1 MRLWHQRLIHYLP
14 NKQLLGQ
21 HRECCALRGNGWGK
35 KHSVVDYVFKHP
47 YSWLFYYHYLVM
59 CEMRDRGYSYDISW
73 AIENYRGTRIKFID
87 PSDPCVLEDFT
98 WNSADKFKWYW
109 QSPQESIR
117 ACDSEMIY
125 PEHDDAYL
133 IECLDNLSKKN
144 AELTNGMSISKM
156 KMQIAIE
163 TGL

>member
-1 MRLWHQRLIHYLP
+1 MP

-35 KHSVVDYVFKHP
+35 KHSVVDYVFKYP

-59 CEMRDRGYSYDISW
+59 SEMRNRGYSYDTYW
-73 AIENYRGTRIKFID
+73 AIENYRGTRIKFVD
-87 PSDPCVLEDFT
+87 PFNPFVLEDFT
-98 WNSADKFKWYW
+98 WNSANKFKWYW
-109 QSPQESIR
+109 QFPKDINV
-117 ACDSEMIY
+117 CDTAMIY
-125 PEHDDAYL
+125 PEHNDIYM

-144 AELTNGMSISKM
+144 AELTNGMSISAM

-163 TGL
+163 RGL

>member
-21 HRECCALRGNGWGK
+21 HRECCAMRGNGWGK
-35 KHSVVDYVFKHP
+35 KHSVVDYVFKYP

-59 CEMRDRGYSYDISW
+59 SEMRNRGYSYDTYW
-73 AIENYRGTRIKFID
+73 AIENYRGTRIKFVD
-87 PSDPCVLEDFT
+87 PFNPFVLEDFT
-98 WNSADKFKWYW
+98 WNSANKFKWYW
-109 QSPQESIR
+109 QFPKDINV
-117 ACDSEMIY
+117 CDTAMIY
-125 PEHDDAYL
+125 PEHNDIYM
-133 IECLDNLSKKN
+133 IECLDILSNKN

-163 TGL
+163 RGL